1 MKKHAQR
8 PDPIT
13 RAVEQPAKPE
23 PKRSIIDGKNAS
35 GMDLGAGELANPVN
49 APRVAGILSEL
60 QHSFGNRQV
69 QRMLSDSANRSF
81 PLDSQTRAAMEPLLG
96 GDFSEVRLHTGDSAA
111 QLAGSESALAVTR
124 GKDVYFNTGEYDPAS
139 ASGREV
145 LAHELAHVV
154 QQERDTPST
163 GAGIESEARAA
174 GRSVAAGHPVAIRE
188 AADDR
193 SLHPVKKEDLAK
205 KTEKPKDDKDAG
217 TPKPAVKPEMAAAS
231 FHITPAVAAA
241 VATISSAVSFE
252 DRAIEIFA
260 AGDSQ
265 RPRLMLNL
273 VMLFP
278 AATEEIVKQQPPN
291 IERSGFLQLFGN
303 YLWAEIGR
311 DFMNSIEHR
320 SQSDKAFKKKV
331 DRAKGVVETPQPAG
345 ETPAK

>member
-1 MKKHAQR
+1 
-8 PDPIT
+8 
-13 RAVEQPAKPE
+13 
-23 PKRSIIDGKNAS
+23 
-35 GMDLGAGELANPVN
+35 
-49 APRVAGILSEL
+49 
-60 QHSFGNRQV
+60 
-69 QRMLSDSANRSF
+69 
-81 PLDSQTRAAMEPLLG
+81 
-96 GDFSEVRLHTGDSAA
+96 
-111 QLAGSESALAVTR
+111 
-124 GKDVYFNTGEYDPAS
+124 
-139 ASGREV
+139 
-145 LAHELAHVV
+145 
-154 QQERDTPST
+154 
-163 GAGIESEARAA
+163 
-174 GRSVAAGHPVAIRE
+174 
-188 AADDR
+188 
-193 SLHPVKKEDLAK
+193 
-205 KTEKPKDDKDAG
+205 
-217 TPKPAVKPEMAAAS
+217 
-231 FHITPAVAAA
+231 

-303 YLWAEIGR
+303 YLWTEIGR